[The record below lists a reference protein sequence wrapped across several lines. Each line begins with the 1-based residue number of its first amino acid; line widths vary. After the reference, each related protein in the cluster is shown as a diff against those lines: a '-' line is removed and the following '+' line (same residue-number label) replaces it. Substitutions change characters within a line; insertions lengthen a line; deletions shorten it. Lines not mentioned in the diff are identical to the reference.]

1 MGRRLSTAEQEK
13 VDDVSQGTI
22 YPAEQQQQQR
32 ISSTCQILSTSTRS
46 LSVVDPNG
54 RQGPA
59 AIREGQSVSQL
70 MFRAVHR
77 QQG

>member
-1 MGRRLSTAEQEK
+1 MGCRLSTAEQEK
-13 VDDVSQGTI
+13 VDDVSQGTV

-46 LSVVDPNG
+46 LSVVDPND